1 METPSRE
8 KNERIAKITQKL
20 SSIQGKDTVVS
31 KSSKIEQEE
40 LKIKM
45 LEESLGAM
53 QDLENKRYATLKE
66 ELTIIQRLVE
76 EEKQQREFLYETK

>member
-1 METPSRE
+1 MKMETPSRE

-45 LEESLGAM
+45 LEDHCQLLS
-53 QDLENKRYATLKE
+53 
-66 ELTIIQRLVE
+66 IVE
-76 EEKQQREFLYETK
+76 